1 MENIMKLTLGDWSDD
16 GHGKYEEFYIKSN
29 YDVHK
34 VRQAYKDSCKKTG
47 LSFNHNEDYTG
58 LNLGYGSTRQIWT
71 EYESRELSEDA
82 IEILRK
88 FGIDDY
94 FDDTDDAASLMMKF
108 IALSMPEDFE
118 YEFFCI
124 EAEPI
129 NGWWNNELNVQFG
142 YGLFY

>member
-1 MENIMKLTLGDWSDD
+1 MPILKEDEGKYMENIMKLTLGDWSDD
-16 GHGKYEEFYIKSN
+16 GHGEYEEFYIKSN

-58 LNLGYGSTRQIWT
+58 LNVGYNSTRQIWT
-71 EYESRELSEDA
+71 EYGSRELSEDA
-82 IEILRK
+82 IEILRE

-94 FDDTDDAASLMMKF
+94 FKDTDDAAFLMMKF

-118 YEFFCI
+118 YEFFVLKQNLLMVGGI
-124 EAEPI
+124 M
-129 NGWWNNELNVQFG
+129 N
-142 YGLFY
+142 